1 MNTNTSMIAKF
12 QVTNVIKLEQ
22 PRWKSQELHMRPVSD
37 KPYDT
42 DGNSEDSSFARWT
55 PAGELKMT
63 ITNPNLFD
71 KFVIGDKYYLN
82 FTKAE

>member
-1 MNTNTSMIAKF
+1 MIAKF
-12 QVTNVIKLEQ
+12 QVTNVIKTEQ
-22 PRWKSQELHMRPVSD
+22 PGWKSQELHMRPVSD
-37 KPYDT
+37 KPYDA